1 MNKILIIALLNSATQ
16 IQYTG
21 HLKWNCSLRWGGGG
35 GGAENPMQASCRGGG
50 GGELQRL
57 LLCLLLE

>member
-35 GGAENPMQASCRGGG
+35 GGGGTVAPVYVG
-50 GGELQRL
+50 
-57 LLCLLLE
+57 

>member
-35 GGAENPMQASCRGGG
+35 LAATVAPVSLA
-50 GGELQRL
+50 
-57 LLCLLLE
+57 